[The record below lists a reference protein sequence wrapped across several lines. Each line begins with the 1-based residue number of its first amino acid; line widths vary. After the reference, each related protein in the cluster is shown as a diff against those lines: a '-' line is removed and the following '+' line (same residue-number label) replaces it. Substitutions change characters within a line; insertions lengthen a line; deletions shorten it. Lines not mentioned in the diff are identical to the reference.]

1 MSKVAN
7 PTYRIS
13 WRSPLVVTASVLLAV
28 SVALTWPWGLLP
40 LAMSLGVLIV
50 IILLVPAV
58 TVRPDGISLYGVN
71 HLHWDDVASV
81 RATSIFGLP
90 YAVVRRHRGMRWWIP
105 LYVDD
110 RRGLLATL
118 ASRAPAGSEFHVF
131 AAAGSN

>member
-1 MSKVAN
+1 MSKAAN

-13 WRSPLVVTASVLLAV
+13 WRSGLVVTTLVLLGALIF
-28 SVALTWPWGLLP
+28 LTWPWGLLV
-40 LAMSLGVLIV
+40 LAPSLGLMVAV
-50 IILLVPAV
+50 TLLVPAV

-71 HLHWDDVASV
+71 HLQWDDVTSV
-81 RATSIFGLP
+81 RATTVIGLP
-90 YAVVRRHRGMRWWIP
+90 YAVVQRRKGMRWWIP

-118 ASRAPAGSEFHVF
+118 ASRAPAGSAIYAF